1 MSIIGNVMNSCG
13 LSEKDA
19 KEEYE
24 AAIANAADNYAC
36 DTIVNGR
43 SGFSALSDAVDE
55 VLSDLGI
62 ECDYEVSVAEAI
74 TNYLASHPDV
84 EERAK
89 RLKEQEDEERRWEQE
104 WREHSAKGEVLA
116 VVHAER
122 SEHTGGLVPDY
133 RYELDEAVKWTP
145 QKYCIFVNKDY
156 IYPWVLRSELDRL
169 GYWYAKPENER
180 REEKEVLA

>member
-13 LSEKDA
+13 LSEEDA
-19 KEEYE
+19 KREYE

-36 DTIVNGR
+36 DTIINGR
-43 SGFSALSDAVDE
+43 SGFSALSNAVDE

-62 ECDYEVSVAEAI
+62 ECDYEVSVAEAV
-74 TNYLASHPDV
+74 TNYLSAHPEVD
-84 EERAK
+84 ERAK
-89 RLKEQEDEERRWEQE
+89 RLKEEKDEEARWYEE
-104 WREHSAKGEVLA
+104 WREHFKKGEVLA

-145 QKYCIFVNKDY
+145 QKDCIFVNKDY
-156 IYPWVLRSELDRL
+156 IYPWFLRSELDRL
-169 GYWYAKPENER
+169 DYWYPKPEK
-180 REEKEVLA
+180 EEDKEVLE

>member
-1 MSIIGNVMNSCG
+1 MSIISNVMNSCG

-74 TNYLASHPDV
+74 TNYLASNPEV

-104 WREHSAKGEVLA
+104 WREHFKKGEVLA

-145 QKYCIFVNKDY
+145 QKDCIFVNKDY

-169 GYWYAKPENER
+169 GYWYPKPENER
-180 REEKEVLA
+180 REEEEVLA

>member
-43 SGFSALSDAVDE
+43 SEFSALSNAVDE

-74 TNYLASHPDV
+74 TNHLASHPEV

-89 RLKEQEDEERRWEQE
+89 RLKAQEDEERRWEQE

-116 VVHAER
+116 LVHASR
-122 SEHTGGLVPDY
+122 SELGGVVPDY
-133 RYELDEAVKWTP
+133 SYSNDELAMWTP
-145 QKYCIFVNKDY
+145 QQDCIFVNKDY

-169 GYWYAKPENER
+169 GIWYPRPEAER
-180 REEKEVLA
+180 KEEDTDIL